1 MRCTPVSAVLH
12 DVDGTTD
19 LCGVLV
25 EATPDKAHCSF
36 NLLTNAFDTLAST
49 VLVLQGLAR
58 LRSFQ
63 PKCAV
68 EKSYHTV
75 PLKIQIFH

>member
-1 MRCTPVSAVLH
+1 MKLLLIKPT
-12 DVDGTTD
+12 VD
-19 LCGVLV
+19 
-25 EATPDKAHCSF
+25 
-36 NLLTNAFDTLAST
+36 LLTNAFDTLAST